1 MWRIAL
7 IGGAGGVL
15 PTLVDKVEAWNEG
28 VVTVW
33 LGSAPN
39 VWIAI
44 LVALIPMIVYFIIGA
59 IVAYVYE
66 DQSMQKA
73 LLLGIGAPAF
83 IVASVGNT
91 GDQPEQIKVTRSEG
105 LSLVSSA
112 YAQFAGREAEVYL
125 DVGKFTSG
133 NGCDTCTVT
142 FWGADGKPIATQP
155 LATAP
160 SATIEVPDTAKVL
173 EFRGM
178 DTNPAQVDLGEVH
191 QGYTSGTGKITLD
204 VDVNRSYWNDFN
216 RSLGAKG
223 VQPYN
228 FDVQLAR

>member
-1 MWRIAL
+1 M
-7 IGGAGGVL
+7 L

-28 VVTVW
+28 VVMLW
-33 LGSAPN
+33 LGTAPN

-44 LVALIPMIVYFIIGA
+44 LVALIPMVVYFIIGA

-66 DQSMQKA
+66 DQSVQKA

-83 IVASVGNT
+83 IVASVNNAGNP
-91 GDQPEQIKVTRSEG
+91 PEQIKIAYSGSLGFVT
-105 LSLVSSA
+105 SA
-112 YAQFAGREAEVYL
+112 YAQSSGSGPEVYL
-125 DVGKFTSG
+125 DVGKFVG
-133 NGCDTCTVT
+133 GKGCETCTVT
-142 FWGADGKPIATQP
+142 FWGADGKPIATEP

-160 SATIEVPDTAKVL
+160 SATIEVPNTAKIL

-178 DTNPAQVDLGEVH
+178 DTNPAQVDLGKVY
-191 QGYTSGTGKITLD
+191 QGYASGNGKVTLD
-204 VDVNRSYWNDFN
+204 VDINRSYWNDFN

-223 VQPYN
+223 TQPYN